1 MNISWTSTDAFNAT
15 LIDDAS
21 GQTLF
26 TIQSPFSLK
35 KQVITLSD
43 ARGQVVGEYES
54 QLGRHDRVT
63 YQGQTRRLS
72 EWLTKKHWYSTYR
85 QVHAPNGKTY
95 MWKEHHSLSGRL
107 KLVEEQSDA
116 SVAESHLK
124 NLGFSSDKHNMQINA
139 SPEVVPFLE
148 LVVFSFVVCESERR
162 MRNYAVVP
170 AAAASD

>member
-1 MNISWTSTDAFNAT
+1 MNISWTSTDAFNAA

-43 ARGQVVGEYES
+43 ARGQVVGVVVDEEA
-54 QLGRHDRVT
+54 LIFH
-63 YQGQTRRLS
+63 
-72 EWLTKKHWYSTYR
+72 
-85 QVHAPNGKTY
+85 VHAPNGKTY